1 MSPPPPQPRVVLGI
15 VSKLLNSE
23 DPAPRGLNSLSLRSS
38 LTTFFRIPKSSCIV
52 HSAFSTHWSCS
63 TPGPLHLQFHV
74 LVLLSPEVLTAH
86 SWSYRSQLNRHLCG
100 EAVLDPPV
108 EKGFPSHHPFLMLYS
123 APVTPDSFLI
133 RFSFVC
139 YLCLSPEWEP
149 QEPEIPSVRWT
160 AMPPASGPAPGS
172 ALVLGLRDMSD
183 CIVSSPTQPP
193 PKPWPFPHGQDQCPR
208 CVRAQGQGEGE
219 WPSLWLPFPHPQP
232 QPPLP
237 APPLPGLRWPH
248 LPWPGGETPSRQPC
262 ALEHQLHGE
271 AARAQSLAP
280 TYGQGT

>member
-38 LTTFFRIPKSSCIV
+38 LTTFFQIPKSSCIV

-133 RFSFVC
+133 RLP
-139 YLCLSPEWEP
+139 LCAICVSHQSGSPRSRRSHQSGGQLCP
-149 QEPEIPSVRWT
+149 QHLAQHLAQPWCSVSVT
-160 AMPPASGPAPGS
+160 
-172 ALVLGLRDMSD
+172 
-183 CIVSSPTQPP
+183 
-193 PKPWPFPHGQDQCPR
+193 
-208 CVRAQGQGEGE
+208 
-219 WPSLWLPFPHPQP
+219 
-232 QPPLP
+232 
-237 APPLPGLRWPH
+237 
-248 LPWPGGETPSRQPC
+248 
-262 ALEHQLHGE
+262 
-271 AARAQSLAP
+271 
-280 TYGQGT
+280 